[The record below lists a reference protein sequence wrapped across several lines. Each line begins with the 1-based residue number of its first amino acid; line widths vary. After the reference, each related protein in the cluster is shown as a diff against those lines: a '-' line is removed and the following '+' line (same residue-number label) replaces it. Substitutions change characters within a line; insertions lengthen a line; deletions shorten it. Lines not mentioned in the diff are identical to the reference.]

1 MFQFHAKYKNKSFQ
15 EISGLVQNDKKIMQ
29 TLIRSLNHPSTSQD
43 KKNEIQ
49 QFIDFYNQPILQEHE
64 PENNRTNMTELTI
77 DIPKIERIFHISDI
91 HIRLY
96 NRQNEYQNV
105 FQKLYDY
112 IKQNT
117 SNKEIIIITGDLLH
131 SKNNLSPES
140 ILITQHFLI
149 NLAAI
154 CPTFLIAGNHD
165 AMLTNQQRED
175 SITAIVQN
183 IRIPNFFYLR
193 NSGVY
198 LATNVAIAVCSI
210 LDNQW
215 IHNDPV
221 SAASGPYGVPIAHG
235 FLILSLITGLECQ
248 SYSIKDVK
256 IRINY
261 GLNHLRFI
269 TPLKVDS
276 DIYLTTKLIS
286 VEDVNSGT
294 KMLKQNT
301 VICPTESRPILTV
314 ERITLVKLDD

>member
-1 MFQFHAKYKNKSFQ
+1 MFQFHAKYKNKSFE
-15 EISGLVQNDKKIMQ
+15 EISELVRNDKKIIQ
-29 TLIRSLNHPSTSQD
+29 TLIRSLNHPSTSPE

-49 QFIDFYNQPILQEHE
+49 QFIDFYNQPVVQEVG
-64 PENNRTNMTELTI
+64 NTRTNMTELTI
-77 DIPKIERIFHISDI
+77 NIPKIERIFHISDI

-96 NRQNEYQNV
+96 NRQKEYQDV

-112 IKQNT
+112 IKKSSSAT
-117 SNKEIIIITGDLLH
+117 RREIIIITGDLLH

-140 ILITQHFLI
+140 ILITQNFLI

-198 LATNVAIAVCSI
+198 LAANVAIAVCSI

-215 IHNDPV
+215 IRAESFQPPARIQHKI
-221 SAASGPYGVPIAHG
+221 ALYHGGVGIVD
-235 FLILSLITGLECQ
+235 TGVG
-248 SYSIKDVK
+248 Y
-256 IRINY
+256 R
-261 GLNHLRFI
+261 LRG
-269 TPLKVDS
+269 
-276 DIYLTTKLIS
+276 
-286 VEDVNSGT
+286 EN
-294 KMLKQNT
+294 
-301 VICPTESRPILTV
+301 
-314 ERITLVKLDD
+314 